1 MRPFGGC
8 CFSLEHCSGVAFQFH
23 GEQQM
28 VIPNEHLSVAQ
39 GKFAVRRIQS
49 TFVFASI
56 FAAVSAVPL
65 SAQTERP
72 SIANSFRLGD
82 DGICQVQSLTRD
94 AAFSGIFDRSWSIVC
109 RDAARPIGKLYAL
122 RGNPA
127 ETMARMAGLRKSEA
141 DCGAAPLGNESVEDL
156 GAVIAQQCKLV
167 DAPVGYKVLAKS
179 RGNILWVAEGL
190 SGYDSALKLGLRTII
205 ADRTI
210 SGKVTIAT
218 TSIDDPVAFARVQ
231 AGTLDP
237 VQALAEGYRRNNS
250 GNYAEAAEFF
260 ETLQQRTTGTEGAA
274 ERQVEYVLNRALQ
287 KSNLGSFAE
296 ADTLFAR
303 ADQQPTSDPVQLR
316 LRRNFR
322 VMHLLNQQQ
331 FAEALKI
338 LDVPIS
344 AIARNKKPIGTA
356 LEISAE
362 IAAELNS
369 NALGGPQLGSR
380 DSSTLTPEERGI
392 FLDAQAD
399 QLRGT
404 LLRLSGKPSEGK
416 QALERALRE
425 VISVRDGRVTSAIRL
440 RAQILAEK
448 ALALEGEGNASAAET
463 TMRDSLSLLETR
475 YPQTVAVSGAR
486 ARLAALLARRGKTEE
501 ALREYRSI
509 VAGSAGN
516 TASTGSIGNLLSP
529 YFALLASEIA
539 QKPEL
544 VNDLFLASQTLVR
557 PGVADTQ
564 AILSRELSEGSGEA
578 TRLFREARTLAREI
592 EKARIDLANL
602 SSSNSE
608 SQNNQTAIAATSAAI
623 ATLERDQVAVQAKL
637 NDFPQYR
644 AIASSNVNLT
654 DLKNALNPGEAYYK
668 LSISGNAAYAIFVDG
683 SGATGYRLPITSAQ
697 LELTVDALRDT
708 IIKDEAGQLN
718 TYPFDVKLSR
728 KLYLDLFGPIANR
741 VEAARH
747 LIFEPDGA
755 MLRLPINL
763 LVTAQR
769 GIEAY
774 EARMAAADAD
784 QFDFR
789 GIDWLGRSRA
799 ISTAVS
805 ARAFKE
811 ARATPASTA
820 TREYIGFGQNA
831 PVGSASRF
839 ASIRGVTGTEADNCT
854 WPAAEWNK
862 PISAS
867 ELREVQSIIGADKSA
882 LVTEDA
888 FTDVAVMGRND
899 LSDFRIIHF
908 ATHGLVA
915 APKPE
920 CPARPALL
928 TSFGGGASDGLLTF
942 SEIYGLRLNA
952 DLVILSACDTAGKAS
967 VAATREAGVTTGGGS
982 ALDGLVRAFVG
993 AGGRSVVASHWPAP
1007 DDFKATERLIS
1018 GLFKQSADTSVGEAM
1033 AIAQSVLMDDANT
1046 SHPYYWSGFAIVG
1059 DGDRKLLSQR

>member
-1 MRPFGGC
+1 MLADRLNVTQGMFEVRKIR
-8 CFSLEHCSGVAFQFH
+8 FNFVVA
-23 GEQQM
+23 
-28 VIPNEHLSVAQ
+28 
-39 GKFAVRRIQS
+39 S
-49 TFVFASI
+49 TFVGLLTAPV
-56 FAAVSAVPL
+56 A
-65 SAQTERP
+65 AQTERP

-82 DGICQVQSLTRD
+82 DGVCQVQSLTRD
-94 AAFSGIFDRSWSIVC
+94 AAFTGIFDRAWSIVC

-127 ETMARMAGLRKSEA
+127 ELLSRMAGMRKSEA
-141 DCGAAPLGNESVEDL
+141 DCNAAPPAGETVDELGTIS
-156 GAVIAQQCKLV
+156 AQQCKLI

-179 RGNILWVAEGL
+179 KGNILWVAEGL

-210 SGKVTIAT
+210 PGKVTIAT
-218 TSIDDPVAFARVQ
+218 TSIEDPVAFARVQ

-260 ETLQQRTTGTEGAA
+260 ETLQQRTTGSEGAA
-274 ERQVEYVLNRALQ
+274 GRQGEYVLNRALQ

-296 ADTLFAR
+296 ADTLFGR
-303 ADQQPTSDPVQLR
+303 ADQQLTSDPIQLR

-322 VMHLLNQQQ
+322 AMHLLNQQR
-331 FAEALKI
+331 FADALKI

-344 AIARNKKPIGTA
+344 AISRDAKPIGTA
-356 LEISAE
+356 VEISAE

-369 NALGGPQLGSR
+369 SALGGRQLGS
-380 DSSTLTPEERGI
+380 SESNALTPEERGI
-392 FLDAQAD
+392 FLDAQAA

-404 LLRLSGKPSEGK
+404 LLRLSGRPGEGR
-416 QALERALRE
+416 QVLDRALKE
-425 VISVRDGRVTSAIRL
+425 VVGVRDGRVTSAIRL

-448 ALALEGEGNASAAET
+448 ALALEGEGDAAAAET
-463 TMRDSLSLLETR
+463 TMRESLGLLETR
-475 YPQTVAVSGAR
+475 YPQTVALNGAR
-486 ARLAALLARRGKTEE
+486 ARLASLLARRGKTDE

-509 VAGSAGN
+509 VVGSAGN
-516 TASTGSIGNLLSP
+516 ASSAGSIGNLLSP
-529 YFALLASEIA
+529 YFALLASQIA

-544 VNDLFLASQTLVR
+544 VDDLFLASQTLVR

-592 EKARIDLANL
+592 EKARIELANQSVAGAQSP
-602 SSSNSE
+602 SS
-608 SQNNQTAIAATSAAI
+608 QAAIASISATI
-623 ATLERDQVAVQAKL
+623 ATLERDQVGVQAKL

-644 AIASSNVNLT
+644 AIASSNLT
-654 DLKNALNPGEAYYK
+654 LADLKNTLKPGEVYYK
-668 LSISGNAAYAIFVDG
+668 LSVTGNAVYALFVDA

-697 LELTVDALRDT
+697 LETTVDALRDT
-708 IIKDEAGQLN
+708 IIKDEGGQLN
-718 TYPFDVKLSR
+718 SYPFDLKLSR
-728 KLYLDLFGPIANR
+728 KLYLDLFGPITAR

-769 GIEAY
+769 GVDAY
-774 EARMAAADAD
+774 EARVAAPDAD

-789 GIDWLGRSRA
+789 GVDWLGRGRA

-811 ARATPASTA
+811 ARATPPSTA
-820 TREYIGFGQNA
+820 TREYLGFGQNA

-839 ASIRGVTGTEADNCT
+839 ASVRGLTGTEADNCN

-867 ELREVQSIIGADKSA
+867 ELREVQSIVGADKSA
-882 LVTEDA
+882 LVTEAA
-888 FTDVAVMGRND
+888 FTDAAVMARTD
-899 LSDFRIIHF
+899 LNDFRIIHF

-993 AGGRSVVASHWPAP
+993 AGGRSIVASHWPAP

-1018 GLFKQSADTSVGEAM
+1018 GLFKQPNTTSVGDAM
-1033 AIAQSVLMDDANT
+1033 ANAQVVLMDDANT

>member
-1 MRPFGGC
+1 MWRGGS
-8 CFSLEHCSGVAFQFH
+8 FEVRK
-23 GEQQM
+23 
-28 VIPNEHLSVAQ
+28 IHL
-39 GKFAVRRIQS
+39 
-49 TFVFASI
+49 TFVLASI
-56 FAAVSAVPL
+56 FAVVSAAPL
-65 SAQTERP
+65 SAQSERP

-82 DGICQVQSLTRD
+82 DGVCQVQSLTRD
-94 AAFSGIFDRSWSIVC
+94 AAFTGIFDRAWSIVC

-127 ETMARMAGLRKSEA
+127 ESLSRMAGMRKSEA
-141 DCGAAPLGNESVEDL
+141 DCDSTAPANETVDDL
-156 GAVIAQQCKLV
+156 GTVSAQQCKLI
-167 DAPVGYKVLAKS
+167 DAPVGYKVLSKS

-190 SGYDSALKLGLRTII
+190 AGYDSALKLGLRTII

-210 SGKVTIAT
+210 AGKVTIAT
-218 TSIDDPVAFARVQ
+218 TSIEDPVAFARVQ

-260 ETLQQRTTGTEGAA
+260 ETLQQRTTGTAGAV
-274 ERQVEYVLNRALQ
+274 ERQIEYILNRALQ

-296 ADTLFAR
+296 ADTLFGR
-303 ADQQPTSDPVQLR
+303 ADQQPTADPIQLR

-322 VMHLLNQQQ
+322 VMHLLNQQR
-331 FAEALKI
+331 FVEALKI
-338 LDVPIS
+338 LDIPIGS
-344 AIARNKKPIGTA
+344 VSRDKKPLGTA
-356 LEISAE
+356 IEISTE

-369 NALGGPQLGSR
+369 SAFGGRQLGSNE
-380 DSSTLTPEERGI
+380 SSSLSPEERGI
-392 FLDAQAD
+392 FLDAQAN
-399 QLRGT
+399 QLKGT
-404 LLRLSGKPSEGK
+404 LLRLTGKPGEARQS
-416 QALERALRE
+416 LERALKE
-425 VISVRDGRVTSAIRL
+425 VVSVRDGRVTSAIRL

-448 ALALEGEGNASAAET
+448 SLALEGEGNAANAEAA
-463 TMRDSLSLLETR
+463 MRESLSLLETR
-475 YPQTVAVSGAR
+475 YPQTVALNGAR
-486 ARLAALLARRGKTEE
+486 ARLAALLARRGKTDE

-516 TASTGSIGNLLSP
+516 ASAIGSIGNLLSP
-529 YFALLASEIA
+529 YFALLASQIS

-544 VNDLFLASQTLVR
+544 VDDLFLASQTLVR

-578 TRLFREARTLAREI
+578 TRLFRQARTLAREI
-592 EKARIDLANL
+592 EKARIDLANQATAGAQTQ
-602 SSSNSE
+602 E
-608 SQNNQTAIAATSAAI
+608 NQAAIAAITATI
-623 ATLERDQVAVQAKL
+623 ATLERDQVGVQAKL

-644 AIASSNVNLT
+644 AIATSNVTLA
-654 DLKNALNPGEAYYK
+654 DLKSALKAGEAYYK
-668 LSISGNAAYAIFVDG
+668 LSITGNAVYALFVDNTG
-683 SGATGYRLPITSAQ
+683 STGYRLPISSAE
-697 LELTVDALRDT
+697 LERSVDALRDT
-708 IIKDEAGQLN
+708 VIKDEAGQLN
-718 TYPFDVKLSR
+718 TYPFDVKLAR
-728 KLYLDLFGPIANR
+728 KLYLDIFGPIASR

-769 GIEAY
+769 GVDDY
-774 EARMAAADAD
+774 EARIAGPDSD

-789 GIDWLGRSRA
+789 GIDWLGRGRA

-811 ARATPASTA
+811 ARATPPSTA

-839 ASIRGVTGTEADNCT
+839 ASIRPLTGTETDNCN

-882 LVTEDA
+882 IVTEAA
-888 FTDVAVMGRND
+888 FTDAAVMARTD

-993 AGGRSVVASHWPAP
+993 AGGRSIVASHWPAP

-1018 GLFKQSADTSVGEAM
+1018 GLFKQSTETSVGDAM
-1033 AIAQSVLMDDANT
+1033 AIAQKALMDDANT

>member
-1 MRPFGGC
+1 MANDHTDAARGKIEVRKVHFTYVLMTTLLA
-8 CFSLEHCSGVAFQFH
+8 FSPLPAA
-23 GEQQM
+23 
-28 VIPNEHLSVAQ
+28 AQ
-39 GKFAVRRIQS
+39 S
-49 TFVFASI
+49 
-56 FAAVSAVPL
+56 
-65 SAQTERP
+65 ERP
-72 SIANSFRLGD
+72 SLSNSFRLGD

-94 AAFSGIFDRSWSIVC
+94 AAFKGIFDRAWSIVC

-127 ETMARMAGLRKSEA
+127 DIMARMAELRKSEA
-141 DCGAAPLGNESVEDL
+141 DCNATTPSSENVDDL
-156 GAVIAQQCKLV
+156 GAIAVQQCRLI
-167 DAPVGYKVLAKS
+167 DTPVGYKILFRSK
-179 RGNILWVAEGL
+179 GNMLWIAEGL

-205 ADRTI
+205 SDRSI
-210 SGKVTIAT
+210 SGKITIAT
-218 TSIDDPVAFARVQ
+218 TSIEDPVAFARVQ

-260 ETLQQRTTGTEGAA
+260 ETLQQRTTGVEDAA
-274 ERQVEYVLNRALQ
+274 TRQVEYLINRALQ
-287 KSNLGSFAE
+287 KSNLGAFAE
-296 ADTLFAR
+296 ADTLFSR
-303 ADQQPTSDPVQLR
+303 ADQQPSSDPIQLR

-322 VMHLLNQQQ
+322 VMHLLNQQR

-344 AIARNKKPIGTA
+344 AVARDTKPLGTA
-356 LEISAE
+356 VEISAE

-369 NALGGPQLGSR
+369 GALGGRQLGSGE
-380 DSSTLTPEERGI
+380 SGSLTPEERGI

-404 LLRLSGKPSEGK
+404 LLRLSGKPGEGR
-416 QALERALRE
+416 QALDRALKD
-425 VISVRDGRVTSAIRL
+425 VVSVRGGRVTSAIRL

-448 ALALEGEGNASAAET
+448 ALALEGEGNANAAET
-463 TMRDSLSLLETR
+463 AMRESLSLLETR
-475 YPQTVAVSGAR
+475 YPQTVALNGAR
-486 ARLAALLARRGKTEE
+486 ARLAALLGRRGKTGE

-509 VAGSAGN
+509 VVGSAGN
-516 TASTGSIGNLLSP
+516 SSATGSIGNLLSP
-529 YFALLASEIA
+529 YFALLASQIG

-544 VNDLFLASQTLVR
+544 IDDLFLASQTLVR

-592 EKARIDLANL
+592 EKARIELANL
-602 SSSNSE
+602 SSSSSAE
-608 SQNNQTAIAATSAAI
+608 AQNNQAAIAATTATI

-654 DLKNALNPGEAYYK
+654 DLKNALRSGEAYYK
-668 LSISGNAAYAIFVDG
+668 LSITGNAVYAIFADG
-683 SGATGYRLPITSAQ
+683 TGATGYRLPITATQ

-708 IIKDEAGQLN
+708 VIKDEAGQLN
-718 TYPFDVKLSR
+718 TYPFDVKLAR
-728 KLYLDLFGPIANR
+728 KLYLDLFGPVASRI
-741 VEAARH
+741 EAARH

-755 MLRLPINL
+755 MLRLPVNL
-763 LVTAQR
+763 LITTQR
-769 GIEAY
+769 GVDAY
-774 EARMAAADAD
+774 EARIAAPDAD

-789 GIDWLGRSRA
+789 GIDWLGRGRA

-811 ARATPASTA
+811 ARATPVSTA

-882 LVTEDA
+882 IVTEAA
-888 FTDVAVMGRND
+888 FTDVAVMKRDD

-928 TSFGGGASDGLLTF
+928 TSFGGGPSDGLLTF

-1007 DDFKATERLIS
+1007 DDFKATERLIA
-1018 GLFKQSADTSVGEAM
+1018 GLFKQPSSTSVGDAM
-1033 AIAQSVLMDDANT
+1033 ATSQIALMDDANT

>member
-1 MRPFGGC
+1 MRKIGFTFGLAA
-8 CFSLEHCSGVAFQFH
+8 SIAAAAT
-23 GEQQM
+23 
-28 VIPNEHLSVAQ
+28 SVA
-39 GKFAVRRIQS
+39 AR
-49 TFVFASI
+49 
-56 FAAVSAVPL
+56 
-65 SAQTERP
+65 TERP

-82 DGICQVQSLTRD
+82 DGVCQVQSLTAD
-94 AAFSGIFDRSWSIVC
+94 ATFDGIFDRAWSIVC

-122 RGNPA
+122 RGNPSQIL
-127 ETMARMAGLRKSEA
+127 ERMAGMRKSEA
-141 DCGAAPLGNESVEDL
+141 DCAATPPANETIEDL
-156 GAVIAQQCKLV
+156 GAISSQQCKLI
-167 DAPVGYKVLAKS
+167 DAPVGYKVLTKS

-190 SGYDSALKLGLRTII
+190 SGYDSALKLGLRTIVS
-205 ADRTI
+205 DRTI
-210 SGKVTIAT
+210 PGKVTVAT
-218 TSIDDPVAFARVQ
+218 TSIEDPVAFARVQ

-237 VQALAEGYRRNNS
+237 AQALAEGYRRNNS

-260 ETLQQRTTGTEGAA
+260 ETLQQRSTGTEGFTA
-274 ERQVEYVLNRALQ
+274 RQSEYLLNRALQ

-296 ADTLFAR
+296 ADLLFDR
-303 ADQQPTSDPVQLR
+303 ADREPTADPIQLR
-316 LRRNFR
+316 LRRNFH
-322 VMHLLNQQQ
+322 VMHLLNQQR
-331 FAEALKI
+331 FGNALKI
-338 LDVPIS
+338 LDVPITS
-344 AIARNKKPIGTA
+344 VLSEKKSIGAA
-356 LEISAE
+356 LEISE
-362 IAAELNS
+362 EVAAELNS
-369 NALGGPQLGSR
+369 GALGGRRLGS
-380 DSSTLTPEERGI
+380 SESNSLTPEERGI
-392 FLDAQAD
+392 FLDAQAA

-404 LLRLSGKPSEGK
+404 LLRLSGKPGEAR
-416 QALERALRE
+416 QVLDEALKD
-425 VISVRDGRVTSAIRL
+425 VISVRGGRVTSAIRL
-440 RAQILAEK
+440 HAQILAEK
-448 ALALEGEGNASAAET
+448 GLALEGDGDAGAAEAA
-463 TMRDSLSLLETR
+463 MRESLGLLETR

-486 ARLAALLARRGKTEE
+486 ARLAALLARRGKTDE

-509 VAGSAGN
+509 VVGAAGS
-516 TASTGSIGNLLSP
+516 TSSVGSIGNLLSP
-529 YFALLASEIA
+529 YFALLANQIA

-544 VNDLFLASQTLVR
+544 VDDLFLASQTLVR

-592 EKARIDLANL
+592 EKARIDLAN
-602 SSSNSE
+602 
-608 SQNNQTAIAATSAAI
+608 QTAAAGQNEAAKAAI
-623 ATLERDQVAVQAKL
+623 EAISATITTLERDQVGVQAKL

-644 AIASSNVNLT
+644 AIASSNLT
-654 DLKNALNPGEAYYK
+654 LMDLKATLKPGEAYYK
-668 LSISGNAAYAIFVDG
+668 LSVTGSAIYALFVDAT
-683 SGATGYRLPITSAQ
+683 GATGYRLPITSSQ
-697 LELTVDALRDT
+697 LELDVDSLRDSV
-708 IIKDEAGQLN
+708 IKDEGGQLN

-728 KLYLDLFGPIANR
+728 KLYVDLFGPIAAR
-741 VEAARH
+741 VEAAKH

-763 LVTAQR
+763 LVAKQ
-769 GIEAY
+769 GGVDAY
-774 EARMAAADAD
+774 VARVEKPDSD

-789 GIDWLGRSRA
+789 GVDWLGRGRA
-799 ISTAVS
+799 ISTSVS

-811 ARATPASTA
+811 ARSTPPSTA
-820 TREYIGFGQNA
+820 TREYLGFGQNA

-839 ASIRGVTGTEADNCT
+839 ASVRGLTGTEADNCN

-882 LVTEDA
+882 LVTEA
-888 FTDVAVMGRND
+888 EFTDAAVMARTD

-928 TSFGGGASDGLLTF
+928 TSFGGGKSDGLLTF

-967 VAATREAGVTTGGGS
+967 IAATREAGVTNGGGS

-993 AGGRSVVASHWPAP
+993 AGGRSIVASHWPAP

-1018 GLFKQSADTSVGEAM
+1018 GLFKQPAATSIGNAM
-1033 AIAQSVLMDDANT
+1033 ANAQIELMDDANT

-1059 DGDRKLLSQR
+1059 DGDRKILSQR

>member
-1 MRPFGGC
+1 MRKNCLTFAYAIV
-8 CFSLEHCSGVAFQFH
+8 VAAAII
-23 GEQQM
+23 GPAM
-28 VIPNEHLSVAQ
+28 AQ
-39 GKFAVRRIQS
+39 S
-49 TFVFASI
+49 
-56 FAAVSAVPL
+56 
-65 SAQTERP
+65 ERP
-72 SIANSFRLGD
+72 SVANSFRLGD
-82 DGICQVQSLTRD
+82 DGICRVQSLTRD
-94 AAFSGIFDRSWSIVC
+94 PAFSGIFDRAWSIVC

-122 RGNPA
+122 RGDTA
-127 ETMARMAGLRKSEA
+127 AALTRVSGVRKSEA
-141 DCGAAPLGNESVEDL
+141 DCTNAASAGESVDDL
-156 GAVIAQQCKLV
+156 GTVTAQQCKLV
-167 DAPVGYKVLAKS
+167 DAPVSYKVLTRSK
-179 RGNILWVAEGL
+179 GNMLWVAEGL
-190 SGYDSALKLGLRTII
+190 AGYDSALKLGLRTII

-210 SGKVTIAT
+210 AGKVTIAT
-218 TSIDDPVAFARVQ
+218 TSIEDPVAFARVQ

-237 VQALAEGYRRNNS
+237 DQALAEGYRRNNS
-250 GNYAEAAEFF
+250 GNFAEAAEFF
-260 ETLQQRTTGTEGAA
+260 ETLQQRTTASEGSGDRKTE
-274 ERQVEYVLNRALQ
+274 YLINRALQ

-296 ADTLFAR
+296 ADVLFAR
-303 ADQQPTSDPVQLR
+303 AEGQATGDPIQLR

-322 VMHLLNQQQ
+322 VMHLLNQQR
-331 FAEALKI
+331 FADALAL
-338 LDVPIS
+338 LDVPIAAVKRDAS
-344 AIARNKKPIGTA
+344 PLGTTV
-356 LEISAE
+356 EISAE
-362 IAAELNS
+362 VAAELNS
-369 NALGGPQLGSR
+369 TALGGRQLGS
-380 DSSTLTPEERGI
+380 SESGGLTPEERGI
-392 FLDAQAD
+392 FLDAQAL

-404 LLRLSGKPSEGK
+404 LLRLSGKPAEGR
-416 QALERALRE
+416 QALDRALKE
-425 VISVRDGRVTSAIRL
+425 VISVRNGRVTSATRL
-440 RAQILAEK
+440 RSQILAEK
-448 ALALEGEGNASAAET
+448 ALALEGEGDASGAEA
-463 TMRDSLSLLETR
+463 TMRESLGLLESR
-475 YPQTVAVSGAR
+475 FGQTVALNGSR
-486 ARLAALLARRGKTEE
+486 ARLAALLARRGKVDE
-501 ALREYRSI
+501 ALGEYRAII
-509 VAGSAGN
+509 VSAAGN
-516 TASTGSIGNLLSP
+516 SAATGSIGNLLSP
-529 YFALLASEIA
+529 YFELLTSQIA
-539 QKPEL
+539 QKPQL
-544 VNDLFLASQTLVR
+544 VDDLFLASQTLVR

-602 SSSNSE
+602 NAAGP
-608 SQNNQTAIAATSAAI
+608 QAPNNQSAVAAVADTI
-623 ATLERDQVAVQAKL
+623 ATLERDQIAVQAKL

-644 AIASSNVNLT
+644 AIASSNLT
-654 DLKNALNPGEAYYK
+654 LADLKATLRPGEAYYK
-668 LSISGNAAYAIFVDG
+668 LSVSGNAVYALFVDG
-683 SGATGYRLPITSAQ
+683 AGATGFRLPLTARQ
-697 LELTVDALRDT
+697 LEESVDAIRDT
-708 IIKDEAGQLN
+708 VIKEEGGQLN

-728 KLYLDLFGPIANR
+728 KLFIDLFGP
-741 VEAARH
+741 VAARINDAKH

-763 LVTAQR
+763 LVTTQSSAD
-769 GIEAY
+769 AY
-774 EARMAAADAD
+774 EARIAKPDAD

-789 GIDWLGRSRA
+789 GVDWLGRNRA

-811 ARATPASTA
+811 ARSTPVSTA
-820 TREYIGFGQNA
+820 TKQYLGFGQNA

-839 ASIRGVTGTEADNCT
+839 ATVRIPTGTEADNCN

-882 LVTEDA
+882 LVTEAA
-888 FTDVAVMGRND
+888 FTDAAVMARTD

-942 SEIYGLRLNA
+942 SEIYGLKLNA

-1018 GLFKQSADTSVGEAM
+1018 GLFKQPADTTVGTAM
-1033 AIAQSVLMDDANT
+1033 AVAQSALMDDANT

-1059 DGDRKLLSQR
+1059 DGDRKLLTQR

>member
-1 MRPFGGC
+1 MRPFGEDFFG
-8 CFSLEHCSGVAFQFH
+8 LRRCSGVAFQFH
-23 GEQQM
+23 EEQQT
-28 VIPNEHLSVAQ
+28 VISAERLNVAR
-39 GKFAVRRIQS
+39 GIIVVRKIG
-49 TFVFASI
+49 FEFGLACAL
-56 FAAVSAVPL
+56 AATLAVPVA
-65 SAQTERP
+65 AQTERP

-82 DGICQVQSLTRD
+82 DGVCQVQSLTTD
-94 AAFSGIFDRSWSIVC
+94 AAFNGIFDRAWSIVC

-127 ETMARMAGLRKSEA
+127 ESLSRMAGMRKAEA
-141 DCGAAPLGNESVEDL
+141 DCAAASATSETVEELGTIST
-156 GAVIAQQCKLV
+156 QQCKLI
-167 DAPVGYKVLAKS
+167 DAPVGYKVLSKS

-205 ADRTI
+205 SDRTI
-210 SGKVTIAT
+210 PGKITIAT
-218 TSIDDPVAFARVQ
+218 TSIEDPVAFARVQ

-274 ERQVEYVLNRALQ
+274 ARQSEYVLNRALQ

-296 ADTLFAR
+296 ADTLFDR
-303 ADQQPTSDPVQLR
+303 AEQQATSDPIQLR

-322 VMHLLNQQQ
+322 VMHLINQQR

-338 LDVPIS
+338 LDIPIGAVS
-344 AIARNKKPIGTA
+344 RDEKPIGTA
-356 LEISAE
+356 VEISAE

-369 NALGGPQLGSR
+369 GALGGRQLGS
-380 DSSTLTPEERGI
+380 SESNALTPEERGI
-392 FLDAQAD
+392 FLDAQAA

-404 LLRLSGKPSEGK
+404 LLRLSGRPGEGR
-416 QALERALRE
+416 QVLERALKD

-448 ALALEGEGNASAAET
+448 ALALEGEGDASAAET
-463 TMRDSLSLLETR
+463 AMRESLGLLETR
-475 YPQTVAVSGAR
+475 YPQTVAVNGAR

-501 ALREYRSI
+501 ALREYRTI

-516 TASTGSIGNLLSP
+516 ASSTGSIGNLLSP
-529 YFALLASEIA
+529 YFALIASQIG

-544 VNDLFLASQTLVR
+544 VDDLFLASQTLVR

-578 TRLFREARTLAREI
+578 TRLFRQARTLAREI

-602 SSSNSE
+602 SAATP
-608 SQNNQTAIAATSAAI
+608 QTQANQAAIAATTATI

-644 AIASSNVNLT
+644 AIASSNITLA
-654 DLKNALNPGEAYYK
+654 DLKATLKPGEAYYK
-668 LSISGNAAYAIFVDG
+668 LSITGNAVYALFVDAT
-683 SGATGYRLPITSAQ
+683 GATGYRLPITSAQ
-697 LELTVDALRDT
+697 LETTVDALRDT

-728 KLYLDLFGPIANR
+728 KLYLDLFGPIAAR
-741 VEAARH
+741 IEASRH

-769 GIEAY
+769 GVDAY
-774 EARMAAADAD
+774 EARAAAPDAD

-789 GIDWLGRSRA
+789 GIDWLGRGRA

-820 TREYIGFGQNA
+820 TREYLGFGQNA

-839 ASIRGVTGTEADNCT
+839 ASVRGLTGTEADNCT

-867 ELREVQSIIGADKSA
+867 ELREVQSIVGADKST
-882 LVTEDA
+882 LVTEAA
-888 FTDVAVMGRND
+888 FTDAAVMARTDLND
-899 LSDFRIIHF
+899 YRIIHF

-993 AGGRSVVASHWPAP
+993 AGGRSIVASHWPAP

-1018 GLFKQSADTSVGEAM
+1018 GLFKQPNATSVGDAM
-1033 AIAQSVLMDDANT
+1033 ATAQSILMDDANT

>member
-1 MRPFGGC
+1 MGVMNAPLNVTRGKIEVRKVDFTFFLASA
-8 CFSLEHCSGVAFQFH
+8 FSALLPVA
-23 GEQQM
+23 
-28 VIPNEHLSVAQ
+28 A
-39 GKFAVRRIQS
+39 
-49 TFVFASI
+49 
-56 FAAVSAVPL
+56 
-65 SAQTERP
+65 SAQSERP

-94 AAFSGIFDRSWSIVC
+94 ASFTGIFDRAWSIVC

-141 DCGAAPLGNESVEDL
+141 DCNTAATSNETVDDL
-156 GAVIAQQCKLV
+156 GTISAQQCKLV
-167 DAPVGYKVLAKS
+167 GAPVGYKVLSKS

-190 SGYDSALKLGLRTII
+190 SGYDSALKLGLRTIVS
-205 ADRTI
+205 DRSI

-218 TSIDDPVAFARVQ
+218 TSIEDPVAFARVQ

-260 ETLQQRTTGTEGAA
+260 ETLQQRTTGGDGTTT
-274 ERQVEYVLNRALQ
+274 RQVEYLINRALQ
-287 KSNLGSFAE
+287 KSNLGAFAE
-296 ADTLFAR
+296 ADTLFGR

-322 VMHLLNQQQ
+322 VMHLLNQQR
-331 FAEALKI
+331 FSDALKV

-344 AIARNKKPIGTA
+344 AVAREAKPLGTA
-356 LEISAE
+356 VEISAE

-369 NALGGPQLGSR
+369 SAIGGRQLGSGEAG
-380 DSSTLTPEERGI
+380 SLTPEERGI

-404 LLRLSGKPSEGK
+404 LLRLSGKPAEGR
-416 QALERALRE
+416 QALERALKD
-425 VISVRDGRVTSAIRL
+425 VVSVRGGRVTSAIRL

-448 ALALEGEGNASAAET
+448 ALALEGEGNAAAAET
-463 TMRDSLSLLETR
+463 SMRESLSLLETR
-475 YPQTVAVSGAR
+475 YPQTVALNGAR
-486 ARLAALLARRGKTEE
+486 ARLAALLARRGKTDE
-501 ALREYRSI
+501 ALGEYRSI
-509 VAGSAGN
+509 IVSAAGN
-516 TASTGSIGNLLSP
+516 SSATGSIGNLLSP
-529 YFALLASEIA
+529 YFALLASQIA

-592 EKARIDLANL
+592 EKARIELANL
-602 SSSNSE
+602 SASSTAE
-608 SQNNQTAIAATSAAI
+608 SPNNQAAIAATTETI

-644 AIASSNVNLT
+644 AIASSNVNLN
-654 DLKNALNPGEAYYK
+654 DLKAALRPGEAYYK
-668 LSISGNAAYAIFVDG
+668 LSITGNAVYAIFADAA
-683 SGATGYRLPITSAQ
+683 GATGYRLPITAAQ
-697 LELTVDALRDT
+697 LETTVDALRDT
-708 IIKDEAGQLN
+708 VIKDEAGQLN
-718 TYPFDVKLSR
+718 TYPFDVKLAR
-728 KLYLDLFGPIANR
+728 KLYLDLFGPVAGR
-741 VEAARH
+741 VEASRH

-755 MLRLPINL
+755 MLRLPVNL

-769 GIEAY
+769 GVDAY
-774 EARMAAADAD
+774 EARIAAPDAD

-789 GIDWLGRSRA
+789 GIDWLGRGRA

-839 ASIRGVTGTEADNCT
+839 ASIRGLSGTEADNCT

-882 LVTEDA
+882 IITEAA
-888 FTDVAVMGRND
+888 FTDVAVMTRTD

-928 TSFGGGASDGLLTF
+928 TSFGGGQSDGLLTF

-993 AGGRSVVASHWPAP
+993 AGGRSIVASHWPAP
-1007 DDFKATERLIS
+1007 DDFKATERLIA
-1018 GLFKQSADTSVGEAM
+1018 GLFKQSATTSVGEAM
-1033 AIAQSVLMDDANT
+1033 AISQASLMDDANT